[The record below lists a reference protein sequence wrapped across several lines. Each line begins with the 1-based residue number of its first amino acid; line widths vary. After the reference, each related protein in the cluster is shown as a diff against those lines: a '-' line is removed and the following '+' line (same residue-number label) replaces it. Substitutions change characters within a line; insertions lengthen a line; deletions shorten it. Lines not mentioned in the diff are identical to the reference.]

1 MEKLLILSNLKASLP
16 ATGRKKSLSPNKIQT
31 LKKLLIAP
39 IIINVDEVSPF
50 STVASSSEVSSA
62 SNPGCSNNDNVL
74 TSTNDIHF
82 CLHTTLTDMQKLSII
97 EKIWSPGESHVFPAS
112 TPRNLRFQNSWLKRF
127 KWLAYSQVE
136 DGAFCKY
143 CVLFGN
149 KSGMGRGR
157 QTLGTLC
164 AKKFDNWKKALDRF
178 KEHELS
184 NYHGESVMIAEGLKS
199 VMENR
204 QESVYNQL
212 IKAAKQQTINN
223 QKRVLPII
231 EAVIFRGR
239 QGVPLRG
246 HVDAG
251 PYTIEEPT
259 TNEGNFRALVMF
271 RIKDNKEWQELF
283 VNAPKHAQYLSP
295 QIQNEIISICN
306 DLILSNLV
314 KKITQAEYFSV
325 LADETTD
332 ISCKEQLSICI
343 RYVDSDNCL
352 QEDFLQFIEV
362 DGLSGE
368 SLSRAILTNLQRFGI
383 DISKMRG
390 QGYDGGAAMSGRL
403 HGVQAYVREVV
414 PTAVYVH
421 CAAHSLNLV
430 ISRLCSIQAVRNCIG
445 IIGAVCKFFNTPK

>member
-1 MEKLLILSNLKASLP
+1 M
-16 ATGRKKSLSPNKIQT
+16 
-31 LKKLLIAP
+31 
-39 IIINVDEVSPF
+39 
-50 STVASSSEVSSA
+50 
-62 SNPGCSNNDNVL
+62 
-74 TSTNDIHF
+74 F
-82 CLHTTLTDMQKLSII
+82 C
-97 EKIWSPGESHVFPAS
+97 
-112 TPRNLRFQNSWLKRF
+112 
-127 KWLAYSQVE
+127 
-136 DGAFCKY
+136 
-143 CVLFGN
+143 
-149 KSGMGRGR
+149 
-157 QTLGTLC
+157 
-164 AKKFDNWKKALDRF
+164 
-178 KEHELS
+178 
-184 NYHGESVMIAEGLKS
+184 
-199 VMENR
+199 
-204 QESVYNQL
+204 
-212 IKAAKQQTINN
+212 
-223 QKRVLPII
+223 
-231 EAVIFRGR
+231 GR

-259 TNEGNFRALVMF
+259 TNEGNFRALVRF
-271 RIKDNKEWQELF
+271 RIKDNKELQELF
-283 VNAPKHAQYLSP
+283 VNAPKHAQYLSH

-314 KKITQAEYFSV
+314 KKFTQAEYFSV

-390 QGYDGGAAMSGRL
+390 QGYDGAAAMSGRL

-430 ISRLCSIQAVRNCIG
+430 ISRLCSVQAVRNCIG
-445 IIGAVCKFFNTPK
+445 IIGAVCKFFNTPNKQAVFERAMENCTQNNPSRRNRLVQMSATRWIERRDSVMVFLQLYHPVIAALEVSSWQDRDSSTNAQQLSISVQQSQFLVALFCLNKVYNFRSDLSKALQSKSMNSVECVELATNVQEELEDMRENALLVFSEIYQEIQVVASQIDLELKKPRLVPSQRNQGNVQSETVEDYYRVSVFIPLLDCFICELKARFENHKSILQGFYSLLPKETAINGPTVVQIKNIKDLANF